1 MIDFQ
6 FNTKGTFQNLILLLC
21 FAFAMMLL
29 NAWVIQYLWNY
40 ALVPAIEGVKEIE
53 FIQAFC
59 LKALFSSL
67 TYADRVIGKN
77 KR

>member
-6 FNTKGTFQNLILLLC
+6 FNTKGTVQNLILLLC
-21 FAFAMMLL
+21 GALAIMLL

-67 TYADRVIGKN
+67 TYADRVVGKD